1 MLVNDHTHSSC
12 SHDGNFTMTEMA
24 QAALDQGLSSVCFTD
39 HCDLLDGEGLRDR
52 DPFDWQ
58 KEWDQFTA
66 ARDALGDKIRLRLG
80 VELGEA
86 TQVEPLA
93 REILQFPNID
103 FVIGSIH
110 NPINGKDYYFLNY
123 EQEQHCLQMIT
134 DYLDQMLDL
143 AKSDMYDVLGHITY
157 PLRYMHYRDGIPVD
171 FRGHDE
177 QVREVLRTVI
187 ETGHGI
193 EVNTSGYV
201 SCGGE
206 PMPPE
211 YMLKM
216 YRSLGGEIVTIGS
229 DAHSPDRMNLGLA
242 DAQELLRSIGF
253 THFALYTGRKPEFYK
268 L

>member
-1 MLVNDHTHSSC
+1 MLANDHCHSSC
-12 SHDGNFTMTEMA
+12 SHDGSCSMTEL
-24 QAALDQGLSSVCFTD
+24 AAAAVEAGLGSLCFTD
-39 HCDLLDGEGLRDR
+39 HCDLIDADGVRDR
-52 DPFDWQ
+52 APFSWQ
-58 KEWDQFTA
+58 NEWEQFTA
-66 ARDALGDKIRLRLG
+66 AQAAFGDKLHLRLG

-86 TQVEPLA
+86 TQVAPMA
-93 REILQFPNID
+93 REILTFPHID

-134 DYLDQMLDL
+134 DYLDQMLEL
-143 AKSDMYDVLGHITY
+143 AQSDMYDVLGHITY

-177 QVREVLRTVI
+177 QVREILRTVI
-187 ETGHGI
+187 ATGHGI
-193 EVNTSGYV
+193 EVNTSGYL
-201 SCGGE
+201 SCGGA
-206 PMPPE
+206 PMPPA

-216 YRSLGGEIVTIGS
+216 YFDLGGEIITIGS
-229 DAHSPDRMNLGLA
+229 DAHTLDRIALGLT

-253 THFALYTGRKPEFYK
+253 RYFALYSGRKPEFIK